1 MQFLTGLEN
10 GATLHSLRQN
20 LLNDVIIIGYDLRN
34 GYLPGLSTPVS
45 STAVSSTP
53 ISSTGVSST
62 QFFKSKIIISLI

>member
-10 GATLHSLRQN
+10 GATLHNPRQN
-20 LLNDVIIIGYDLRN
+20 NVITIGYDPKN

-53 ISSTGVSST
+53 ISSTGVLST
-62 QFFKSKIIISLI
+62 QFIKSKIIITLI